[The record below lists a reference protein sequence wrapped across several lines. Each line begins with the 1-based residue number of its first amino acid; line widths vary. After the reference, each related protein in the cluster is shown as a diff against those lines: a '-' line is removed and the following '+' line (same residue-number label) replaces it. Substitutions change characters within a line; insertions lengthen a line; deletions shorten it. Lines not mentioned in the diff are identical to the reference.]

1 VSFVF
6 KKPLV
11 YLISDGSLT
20 DQNYQMCSSRFLDLV
35 GTAVEVN
42 IPLIQIREKKL
53 STKWLLELARHCA
66 DLCSGS
72 ETKIL
77 LNDRLDIAVTAGACG
92 VHLTS
97 RSVPA
102 DVVRSVAPAG
112 FLVGVSAHSI
122 GELATARDLGADFAV
137 FGPIFETPMKGES
150 IGLNALRDA
159 VNELTNFP
167 VLALGGINE
176 TNYQEVVATGCA
188 GFAAIRFLN
197 DVTSLKTVS
206 TELSL

>member
-53 STKWLLELARHCA
+53 STKWLLELARQCA

-97 RSVPA
+97 SSVPT